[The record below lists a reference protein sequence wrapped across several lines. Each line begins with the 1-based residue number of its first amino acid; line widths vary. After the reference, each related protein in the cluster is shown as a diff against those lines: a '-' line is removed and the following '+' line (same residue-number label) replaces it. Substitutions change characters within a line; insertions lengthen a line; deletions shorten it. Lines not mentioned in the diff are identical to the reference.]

1 MRYVVKGNE
10 TISDIAQK
18 TGADPEEV
26 ISINYLTEVDGLR
39 PGDVLEVP
47 GEELG
52 GVMKRFQMGGRV
64 GAQPPAQGPVPQ
76 SQKQKLPIMGSPIQD
91 SGIRKQ
97 SLVQAKPPMKMSQ
110 APGGPQAQKKSFG
123 NIRKNFGR
131 PTGPGMMKPHRP
143 GAGSAKMI
151 KPQPRPGGPGMPPM
165 GPGSPKGGPQKQPV
179 GGPGSQWMDG
189 FLRKRQFQGGGSV
202 GRPAP
207 GAQSGAAQAYGQAM
221 QKIRSQGLRGG
232 AQQPRFQMGSP
243 QGMPGGPRGPA
254 GPRFSQGGMVGP
266 PDIVPHQAPH
276 GEGLDE
282 FRNRQQSLLPINP
295 HPQGELGVGPHNDQA
310 EGLASFGRGGDSML
324 MHVNKDEVNQMAT
337 SINPKTGLPEALPFL
352 AALPAIMSVVTAVG
366 GLVGSFVGGGK
377 EEKGGGQMA
386 GAPAPVQKGEYR
398 SPEDPMD
405 KRREQ
410 GAPNPRPNESA
421 RLPSGEVAGR
431 MKMPTQETQAPVGAP
446 AAQPQ
451 ELDVQEPK
459 ESGIPSLSRMT
470 NMPPSID
477 PRQNMKKKKPTAY
490 YRGGLAGIQGEATPP
505 SGFLSTVHPAIRNRQ
520 PS

>member
-1 MRYVVKGNE
+1 MRYVVKENE

-52 GVMKRFQMGGRV
+52 GVMKRFQMGGQV
-64 GAQPPAQGPVPQ
+64 EETPPAQGAAPQ
-76 SQKQKLPIMGSPIQD
+76 SRKQKLPIMGSPIHD

-97 SLVQAKPPMKMSQ
+97 SLVQAKPAMKMSQ
-110 APGGPQAQKKSFG
+110 APGGPQAQKKSFS
-123 NIRKNFGR
+123 NMRKNFGR
-131 PTGPGMMKPHRP
+131 PTGPGMMKPHKPGVGAANMVRP
-143 GAGSAKMI
+143 QAK
-151 KPQPRPGGPGMPPM
+151 PGGPGTPPM
-165 GPGSPKGGPQKQPV
+165 GPGGPQGGPQKPPV
-179 GGPGSQWMDG
+179 GGPGSQWMEG
-189 FLRKRQFQGGGSV
+189 FLQKRQFQGGGPV

-221 QKIRSQGLRGG
+221 QKIKSQGLRGG

-243 QGMPGGPRGPA
+243 QGMPGGPQGPM
-254 GPRFSQGGMVGP
+254 GPKFAEGGMIGP
-266 PDIVPHQAPH
+266 PDVVPYQDPQ

-295 HPQGELGVGPHNDQA
+295 HPQGELGIGPHNDQA

-337 SINPKTGLPEALPFL
+337 SINPNTGLPEALPFL
-352 AALPAIMSVVTAVG
+352 AALPAILSVVGTVASTVG
-366 GLVGSFVGGGK
+366 GLVGGGK
-377 EEKGGGQMA
+377 QEGGQMA
-386 GAPAPVQKGEYR
+386 GAPAPVQKGEYKA
-398 SPEDPMD
+398 PEDPMD
-405 KRREQ
+405 KRREE
-410 GAPNPRPNESA
+410 GTPSPRPNQPA
-421 RLPSGEVAGR
+421 RLASGEVAGR
-431 MKMPTQETQAPVGAP
+431 TKMPIQGVQAPTAAP

-477 PRQNMKKKKPTAY
+477 PRQKMKKKPTAY
-490 YRGGLAGIQGEATPP
+490 YMGGLAGIG
-505 SGFLSTVHPAIRNRQ
+505 RRY
-520 PS
+520 